1 MKSRL
6 PLPLLIPVL
15 VGCASSPP
23 ALVKDPAIEEAFRE
37 QRLREQESIARQ
49 GQFSRVLVSLDKM
62 VDSYVFMVNERGD
75 NTEGDQRRKVEEY
88 LSQQVDGRFDI
99 RAQQWRSGHYD
110 ELVAAAN
117 NPSIR
122 LRGNRSI
129 ALAALGFSTR
139 PETLS
144 VLLNGV
150 EDENFNVSNSAV
162 LGLATLKDERTPPMV
177 IARCVEQPERPMSM
191 RSNAAWALYQIQ
203 TSVVDTSDILEF
215 WKTTLDR
222 PIAQTDPGIL
232 VSAVRG
238 MGLSRDPE
246 LAGHVKKYVSDP
258 TPQVRM
264 AAAIALGRM
273 QNQATFES
281 LLVLLGPGETNAN
294 VRLAARKALQALAG
308 GTDRGYSVDQ
318 WRKVFERGS

>member
-1 MKSRL
+1 M
-6 PLPLLIPVL
+6 
-15 VGCASSPP
+15 
-23 ALVKDPAIEEAFRE
+23 
-37 QRLREQESIARQ
+37 
-49 GQFSRVLVSLDKM
+49 
-62 VDSYVFMVNERGD
+62 
-75 NTEGDQRRKVEEY
+75 
-88 LSQQVDGRFDI
+88 
-99 RAQQWRSGHYD
+99 
-110 ELVAAAN
+110 
-117 NPSIR
+117 
-122 LRGNRSI
+122 
-129 ALAALGFSTR
+129 
-139 PETLS
+139 
-144 VLLNGV
+144 
-150 EDENFNVSNSAV
+150 
-162 LGLATLKDERTPPMV
+162 
-177 IARCVEQPERPMSM
+177 
-191 RSNAAWALYQIQ
+191 ALYQIQ

-246 LAGHVKKYVSDP
+246 LAGHVEKYVSDP

-273 QNQATFES
+273 QNEATHES
-281 LLVLLGPGETNAN
+281 LLLLLGPGETNAN